1 MILEYLDWRFD
12 VDMEATRKKTEENAS
27 DHCMCAYCRNFYDT
41 VDMAHPGLKEVL
53 RDFGVN
59 LEGPSELLPFEPTL
73 VLACYRVQGRI
84 LSWGSAPLWA
94 GDVLIQPEIADEHS
108 FFLWV
113 GEMELPWVQDEAPD
127 EVVSPANLPEFLERM
142 QDIWLL
148 RHGDAGIVS

>member
-1 MILEYLDWRFD
+1 MLLITACVLTA
-12 VDMEATRKKTEENAS
+12 ATFMTPQIW
-27 DHCMCAYCRNFYDT
+27 H
-41 VDMAHPGLKEVL
+41 HPGLKEVL

-142 QDIWLL
+142 QYIWLL